1 MVCEQITGVRES
13 LSGKTDAQAQQMLG
27 SSGQEQG
34 LQTERSMGHQSRER
48 TWGHKESESR
58 YSVNESW

>member
-34 LQTERSMGHQSRER
+34 LQTERSMGDTRAGR
-48 TWGHKESESR
+48 GLGDTRKVKAGT
-58 YSVNESW
+58 V